1 MLDWCEEAPAWHLS
15 WCEGTTQCN
24 APSLGQKPTPDLH
37 PPQAVGRGAKPRL
50 PPQKHPPHLTLSFPW
65 PFGAGSP
72 APSILLGGTEGP
84 PRGDPLPAPPH
95 PPFLGAKARPLSRA
109 RSPPQQTSMPLC
121 RAPGAPSSPF
131 TPRDPP
137 SRYPPVPPG
146 ARYLGAG
153 PPAALSP
160 PPPSGLPGA
169 GSAAAGWAARA
180 VPHRY
185 KRKPSPGGRKKRKRR
200 LRHLHRARLG
210 RPAPARC

>member
-1 MLDWCEEAPAWHLS
+1 MQRAQPGTETDPQTSIHRRQRDTEPNAGFLPKTIHPISPSAFHGHL
-15 WCEGTTQCN
+15 G
-24 APSLGQKPTPDLH
+24 LGL
-37 PPQAVGRGAKPRL
+37 L
-50 PPQKHPPHLTLSFPW
+50 PP
-65 PFGAGSP
+65 
-72 APSILLGGTEGP
+72 PSSQEGCEGP
-84 PRGDPLPAPPH
+84 PRGDPLPAPRTLPSSGRRRG
-95 PPFLGAKARPLSRA
+95 PSAELGAPPADLDASLQGSGSPLL
-109 RSPPQQTSMPLC
+109 TLY
-121 RAPGAPSSPF
+121 PSG
-131 TPRDPP
+131 PP
-137 SRYPPVPPG
+137 SPVPPG

-185 KRKPSPGGRKKRKRR
+185 KRKPSPGGRKRR